1 MSCEFEHTDGA
12 YVLGALSATERLAFE
27 RHLQDCEACT
37 GRVRQLAGL
46 PGLLGRVSPE
56 VLEEPAAPVL
66 PPTVLPALAARV
78 RREQR
83 RRTRLTATLA
93 AAAAA
98 LVVGLGA
105 VAVQAVTDEPATTPP
120 VTAPTAPAGSD
131 MEPVGGEVPV
141 TASLTLEDVTWG
153 TRIGLTCT
161 YDPSSVEYDLP
172 PEVTYLLVV
181 RTRAGVVEE
190 VGTWRSVGGRTM
202 RFEAGTATRRDDIA
216 SVEVR
221 TTDGRVVLTSA

>member
-12 YVLGALSATERLAFE
+12 YVLGALSAAERLAFE
-27 RHLQDCEACT
+27 RHLRGCDACT

-56 VLEEPAAPVL
+56 VLEDTPAPDVPA
-66 PPTVLPALAARV
+66 TVLPALAARV

-83 RRTRLTATLA
+83 RRTRLTAALA

-105 VAVQAVTDEPATTPP
+105 AAVQATSDGPATPPVVAPTTPP
-120 VTAPTAPAGSD
+120 ATD
-131 MEPVGGEVPV
+131 MEAVGGEVPV

-181 RTRAGVVEE
+181 RTRTGVVEQ

-202 RFEAGTATRRDDIA
+202 RFEAGTATRQDDIA

>member
-1 MSCEFEHTDGA
+1 MSCEFEQTDGA
-12 YVLGALSATERLAFE
+12 YVLGSLSAAERLAFE
-27 RHLQDCEACT
+27 RHLRGCDACT

-46 PGLLGRVSPE
+46 PGLLARVSPE
-56 VLEEPAAPVL
+56 VLEDTADAVL
-66 PPTVLPALAARV
+66 PPTVLPTLAVRV

-83 RRTRLTATLA
+83 RRTRVTATLA

-105 VAVQAVTDEPATTPP
+105 AAVQTVTDEPVTNPPVAAPTTPSS
-120 VTAPTAPAGSD
+120 TD
-131 MEPVGGEVPV
+131 MEAVGGDVPV
-141 TASLTLEDVTWG
+141 RASLTLEDVTWG

-181 RTRAGVVEE
+181 RTRAGAVEQ
-190 VGTWRSVGGRTM
+190 VGTWRSVGGRTIQL
-202 RFEAGTATRRDDIA
+202 EAGTATRQDDIA

>member
-1 MSCEFEHTDGA
+1 MSCEFEHSDGA

-27 RHLQDCEACT
+27 RHLRECDPCT

-46 PGLLGRVSPE
+46 PGLLGRVSPD
-56 VLEEPAAPVL
+56 VLEDARDPGV
-66 PPTVLPALAARV
+66 PPTVLPTLAARV

-83 RRTRLTATLA
+83 RRTRVTAALA

-105 VAVQAVTDEPATTPP
+105 AAVQATGDGPATPP
-120 VTAPTAPAGSD
+120 VAEVTSPPATE
-131 MEPVGGEVPV
+131 MQAVGEVPV
-141 TASLTLEDVTWG
+141 TASLTLEGVTWG

-161 YDPSSVEYDLP
+161 YDPSSVEYDP
-172 PEVTYLLVV
+172 PPTVTYLLVV
-181 RTRAGVVEE
+181 RTRAGVVEQ

-202 RFEAGTATRRDDIA
+202 RFETGTAVQQKDIA

>member
-1 MSCEFEHTDGA
+1 MLRDLLEQARAVGRA
-12 YVLGALSATERLAFE
+12 VRLSL
-27 RHLQDCEACT
+27 
-37 GRVRQLAGL
+37 
-46 PGLLGRVSPE
+46 
-56 VLEEPAAPVL
+56 
-66 PPTVLPALAARV
+66 
-78 RREQR
+78 
-83 RRTRLTATLA
+83 
-93 AAAAA
+93 
-98 LVVGLGA
+98 
-105 VAVQAVTDEPATTPP
+105 QAVTDEPATAPP
-120 VTAPTAPAGSD
+120 VTAPTTPVGSD

-181 RTRAGVVEE
+181 RTRAGVVEQ

-221 TTDGRVVLTSA
+221 TTDGRVVLT